1 MDDNLLLDL
10 LTDMTRIHS
19 NYVERRLIPLGV
31 HSGQASIITAL
42 GHRGTCTQ
50 KELAQFRQ
58 VSPATVSVMLGRM
71 ERDNLVTREPAA
83 VGGKANTISLT
94 EKGRELFELIEA
106 SRLGDGSKLLAGFTD
121 EDKSEAWRIF
131 QMIAE
136 NLRNA

>member
-1 MDDNLLLDL
+1 MNDNQLLDL

-19 NYVERRLIPLGV
+19 NYVERRLGPLGL
-31 HSGQASIITAL
+31 HSGQAAIITAL
-42 GHRGTCTQ
+42 GQHGTCTQ

-71 ERDNLVTREPAA
+71 ERDELVSRAPAA

-94 EKGRELFELIEA
+94 EKGEVLFRSIEA
-106 SRLGDGSKLLAGFTD
+106 SREGDSSKLLYGLSA
-121 EDKSEAWRIF
+121 EDKAEARRIF
-131 QMIAE
+131 QMISE